1 MGAERKLKEKQS
13 KERTKKEKADKA
25 KAAEEKREKQIRKA
39 EKKQKAW
46 KRALARYAEVRA
58 KQAQSRAKERSTK
71 AVTRELSLKKDLAKE
86 RQKKFHTNITNNRCK
101 RLAQLLP
108 RGRLVRVSRSSA
120 TTYLKST
127 RTVRTNMISIFK
139 YINAWHSE
147 AVSSEMV
154 ELSSV
159 ISDASTMSR
168 KLIVQHMKAGNTFA
182 VPQSALLG
190 TKWWHSATS
199 GYLRIDSKSEWICW
213 PTGCITAKCGRNTAS
228 NQRIARKSFKK
239 VKALPHDKCRKE
251 IIAARK
257 EHKAKS
263 ERKWK
268 AVKKREAQKKE
279 QAVKSH
285 VKKTAAERSAKV
297 QAAKQVAL
305 QKKEVAAKLKAVKD
319 RIERENKNMLKLEP
333 GLRKRPRYL
342 TRKSKRSKR
351 LRRPYRTRQYA
362 T

>member
-1 MGAERKLKEKQS
+1 
-13 KERTKKEKADKA
+13 
-25 KAAEEKREKQIRKA
+25 
-39 EKKQKAW
+39 
-46 KRALARYAEVRA
+46 
-58 KQAQSRAKERSTK
+58 
-71 AVTRELSLKKDLAKE
+71 
-86 RQKKFHTNITNNRCK
+86 
-101 RLAQLLP
+101 
-108 RGRLVRVSRSSA
+108 
-120 TTYLKST
+120 
-127 RTVRTNMISIFK
+127 MISIFK
-139 YINAWHSE
+139 YIKAWHSE

-168 KLIVQHMKAGNTFA
+168 KLIVQHMKTGNTFA

-228 NQRIARKSFKK
+228 NQRIAKKSYEK

-285 VKKTAAERSAKV
+285 VKNTAAERSTKV
-297 QAAKQVAL
+297 QAARQVAL

-333 GLRKRPRYL
+333 GLRKMILERKQKADQKEEKALKASLKAKELAVKKAKVSYKKIETIKISQKAIQDKAICHMTRGLFGKLRLLTSRNMSITRFTEIYL
-342 TRKSKRSKR
+342 SVVKQYKGFYCGKRDKSCPCVCTALVSFERSMQTRSVVSTSLSLSKRSSTTIQIRASAFGLKKCGS
-351 LRRPYRTRQYA
+351 LKA
-362 T
+362 KAL